1 MTPSHPRT
9 TRRRRLLLRLPLA
22 ACGGGFLF
30 ALLISCS
37 PMPGNFGM
45 IDGVTRVHSL
55 GEMEVVEHPGGLI
68 ETASACN
75 RLHWGRG
82 ERIGV
87 LLTGGCTLGCSL
99 ISGPAVGQIER
110 CEIWYPEGWEW
121 VRQHELQH
129 CKGYADLF

>member
-1 MTPSHPRT
+1 M
-9 TRRRRLLLRLPLA
+9 
-22 ACGGGFLF
+22 F
-30 ALLISCS
+30 ALLISSS

-55 GEMEVVEHPGGLI
+55 GEMEVIEHPGGLI

-121 VRQHELQH
+121 VRQHELKH
-129 CKGYADLF
+129 CQGYRDLF